1 MQQRKIMIQK
11 LIQKALPQIFKTAIE
26 KLNIGLYKNDVI
38 AFHITAHTSDK
49 NFTKCILTKI
59 KKDKTTEVINFDM
72 NLVDFETLL
81 K

>member
-1 MQQRKIMIQK
+1 MSYSI
-11 LIQKALPQIFKTAIE
+11 
-26 KLNIGLYKNDVI
+26 LNIGATGSGKTYFVKNDVI

-49 NFTKCILTKI
+49 NFTKCVLTKI

>member
-1 MQQRKIMIQK
+1 MIEK

-26 KLNIGLYKNDVI
+26 KLNVGLYKNDVI

-49 NFTKCILTKI
+49 NFTKCVLTKI
-59 KKDKTTEVINFDM
+59 KKDLSKEVINFDM
-72 NLVDFETLL
+72 NEVNFDTLL

>member
-1 MQQRKIMIQK
+1 MIQK

-49 NFTKCILTKI
+49 NFTKCVLTKI